1 MDEAEEKTRPVSMK
15 GSDAAAILLMVL
27 GDEEASD
34 LLGRL
39 DPAEVQQLGSAMFGV
54 TDVSERQVE
63 NVFDIF
69 INRARE
75 TTAIGFGAASRIR
88 SVMENAIGSERADN
102 ILARI
107 TPPTRSTALDAVRW
121 MDPKTIAAL
130 VEPEHPQAAA
140 LVLSHL
146 DAPIAAEV
154 LQLLPAT
161 MQADVVYRIATLE
174 AVTAEALEDLE
185 RILVREVARSAATPS
200 TARGGVS
207 EAAKI
212 MNAMRPGSDQRI
224 IRSVAKVDKAI
235 AQTIQDEMFIFDDL
249 MKLDDKG
256 LGFLLRSIETPILV
270 VALKGAD
277 ERLKERCFGCMS
289 SRAATTIQD
298 EMEERGPMR
307 MTEVVEAQKEM
318 LATARRLAEDGS
330 LLLPGRDGDYV

>member
-1 MDEAEEKTRPVSMK
+1 MDEVEERQRIVSMK

-69 INRARE
+69 INRARQ

-88 SVMENAIGSERADN
+88 SVMEGAIGSERADN

-185 RILVREVARSAATPS
+185 RILVREVARSATPS

-277 ERLKERCFGCMS
+277 EKLKERCFGCMS

>member
-1 MDEAEEKTRPVSMK
+1 MDEAEELVRPVSMK

-39 DPAEVQQLGSAMFGV
+39 APAEVQQLGSAMFGV

-69 INRARE
+69 INRARQ
-75 TTAIGFGAASRIR
+75 TTAIGFGTASRIR
-88 SVMENAIGSERADN
+88 SVMENAIGPERADN

-130 VEPEHPQAAA
+130 VEPEHPQVAA

-174 AVTAEALEDLE
+174 SVTAEALEDLE
-185 RILVREVARSAATPS
+185 RILVREVARAATPS
-200 TARGGVS
+200 TARGGVG
-207 EAAKI
+207 EVAKI
-212 MNAMRPGSDQRI
+212 MNALRPGSDQRI
-224 IRSVAKVDKAI
+224 IRSVAKVDKVL
-235 AQTIQDEMFIFDDL
+235 AQTIQDEMFVFDDL

-277 ERLKERCFGCMS
+277 EKFKERCFGCMS

-307 MTEVVEAQKEM
+307 MTEVVDAQKEM